1 MTIKI
6 IYILKKKKL
15 VKNQLN
21 HSIPNFDHYDASKK
35 TIVFINGSMPTH
47 DRDSGSNRL
56 KEIIL
61 NFKEEGFNCIICTEN
76 VRQDRSSQ
84 TPTEQ

>member
-1 MTIKI
+1 MGLFKKIKL
-6 IYILKKKKL
+6 YLKKKKI
-15 VKNQLN
+15 VKEQLD
-21 HSIPNFDHYDASKK
+21 HSIPNFDQYDASKK

-61 NFKEEGFNCIICTEN
+61 KCDLFKTTEYF
-76 VRQDRSSQ
+76 RYKG
-84 TPTEQ
+84 